1 MQCYADEA
9 IWFTYVSSERR
20 TLPRFPA
27 VLVISSTLR
36 YHSHTLVEGN
46 VQMSNNQIDLGP
58 LFSQVVKTL
67 AKQQT
72 QLNKADTQN
81 HDHGDNM
88 VQVFNT
94 ITQAVQQ
101 KQGSPQATQLDYA
114 AQLLSQQNSGSAQ
127 LYAKGLQQAA
137 QQFKGQNID
146 AGNILQLI
154 QLLMGGGQAAQPAA
168 PASGGAGALGDLL
181 TQLAGGQSAS
191 SADDDKINM
200 QDILNAGLVYMNA
213 KNAGASTGEALIKA
227 LVADSAMAPTPHR
240 AQSSELVLK
249 TLLDVVGNLS
259 K

>member
-1 MQCYADEA
+1 
-9 IWFTYVSSERR
+9 
-20 TLPRFPA
+20 
-27 VLVISSTLR
+27 
-36 YHSHTLVEGN
+36 
-46 VQMSNNQIDLGP
+46 MSNNEINLGP
-58 LFSQVVKTL
+58 LFAQV
-67 AKQQT
+67 AKSLVQQQS

-88 VQVFNT
+88 VQVFKT
-94 ITQAVQQ
+94 ITQAIEQ
-101 KQGSPQATQLDYA
+101 KQGSSQASQLGYA
-114 AQLLSQQNSGSAQ
+114 AELLAQQNSGSAQ

-137 QQFKGQNID
+137 SQFKGQNID

-154 QLLMGGGQAAQPAA
+154 QLLMGGGQAAPSAA
-168 PASGGAGALGDLL
+168 PSGAGALGTLL

-200 QDILNAGLVYMNA
+200 QDIINAGLTYMTA

-240 AQSSELVLK
+240 AQSSELVLQ
-249 TLLDVVGNLS
+249 TLMNVVGRIGG

>member
-1 MQCYADEA
+1 
-9 IWFTYVSSERR
+9 
-20 TLPRFPA
+20 
-27 VLVISSTLR
+27 
-36 YHSHTLVEGN
+36 
-46 VQMSNNQIDLGP
+46 MSNNQIDLGP

-67 AKQQT
+67 AQQQS

-88 VQVFNT
+88 VRVFKT
-94 ITQAVQQ
+94 ITEAIEQ
-101 KQGSPQATQLDYA
+101 KQGSSQTSQLDYA
-114 AQLLSQQNSGSAQ
+114 AQLLAQQNSGSAQ

-137 QQFKGQNID
+137 QQFKGSEID

-154 QLLMGGGQAAQPAA
+154 QMLMGGGQATPSAAPSGA
-168 PASGGAGALGDLL
+168 PASGGSALGTLL
-181 TQLAGGQSAS
+181 TQLTGGQAAS
-191 SADDDKINM
+191 TGADDDKINM
-200 QDILNAGLVYMNA
+200 QDLLNAGLTYMNA

-249 TLLDVVGNLS
+249 TLLDVVGRMGG

>member
-1 MQCYADEA
+1 
-9 IWFTYVSSERR
+9 
-20 TLPRFPA
+20 
-27 VLVISSTLR
+27 
-36 YHSHTLVEGN
+36 
-46 VQMSNNQIDLGP
+46 MSNNQIDLGP

-67 AKQQT
+67 AQQQS

-88 VQVFNT
+88 VQVFKT
-94 ITQAVQQ
+94 ITDAIEH
-101 KQGSPQATQLDYA
+101 KQGSSQTSQLDYA
-114 AQLLSQQNSGSAQ
+114 AELLAKQNSGSAQ

-137 QQFKGQNID
+137 SQFKGQNID

-154 QLLMGGGQAAQPAA
+154 QLLMGGGQAAPSAA
-168 PASGGAGALGDLL
+168 PSGAGALGTLL
-181 TQLAGGQSAS
+181 TQLAGGQTAAS
-191 SADDDKINM
+191 GADDDKINM
-200 QDILNAGLVYMNA
+200 QDILNAGLTYMTA

-249 TLLDVVGNLS
+249 TLLDVVGRMGG

>member
-1 MQCYADEA
+1 
-9 IWFTYVSSERR
+9 
-20 TLPRFPA
+20 
-27 VLVISSTLR
+27 
-36 YHSHTLVEGN
+36 
-46 VQMSNNQIDLGP
+46 MSNNQIDLGP

-67 AKQQT
+67 AQQQS

-88 VQVFNT
+88 VQVFKT
-94 ITQAVQQ
+94 ITEAIEQ
-101 KQGSPQATQLDYA
+101 KQGSSQISQLGYA
-114 AQLLSQQNSGSAQ
+114 AELLAQQNSGSAQ

-137 QQFKGQNID
+137 QQFQGGQID
-146 AGNILQLI
+146 TSNILQLI
-154 QLLMGGGQAAQPAA
+154 QLLMGGGQAAPSAA
-168 PASGGAGALGDLL
+168 PSGAGALGTLL

-200 QDILNAGLVYMNA
+200 QDIINAGLTYMNA

-249 TLLDVVGNLS
+249 TLLDVVGRMGG

>member
-1 MQCYADEA
+1 
-9 IWFTYVSSERR
+9 
-20 TLPRFPA
+20 
-27 VLVISSTLR
+27 
-36 YHSHTLVEGN
+36 
-46 VQMSNNQIDLGP
+46 MSNQQINLGP
-58 LFSQVVKTL
+58 LFSQVAKAL
-67 AKQQT
+67 AQQQT

-88 VQVFNT
+88 VQAFKL
-94 ITQAVQQ
+94 ISQAIQQ

-137 QQFKGQNID
+137 SQFKGSEIN

-154 QLLMGGGQAAQPAA
+154 QLLMGGGQKPAAQPA
-168 PASGGAGALGDLL
+168 PSSPLGSIL
-181 TQLAGGQSAS
+181 TQLAGGQQS
-191 SADDDKINM
+191 SDTDEITAADL
-200 QDILNAGLVYMNA
+200 LNAGIAYMNA
-213 KNAGASTGEALIKA
+213 KNSGASTGEALIKA

-249 TLLDVVGNLS
+249 TLLDVVGDLS

>member
-1 MQCYADEA
+1 
-9 IWFTYVSSERR
+9 
-20 TLPRFPA
+20 
-27 VLVISSTLR
+27 
-36 YHSHTLVEGN
+36 
-46 VQMSNNQIDLGP
+46 MSNNEINLGP
-58 LFSQVVKTL
+58 LFAQV
-67 AKQQT
+67 AKSLVQQQS

-88 VQVFNT
+88 VQVFKT
-94 ITQAVQQ
+94 ITEAVEQ
-101 KQGSPQATQLDYA
+101 KQGSSQASQLGYA
-114 AQLLSQQNSGSAQ
+114 AELLAQQNSGSAQ

-137 QQFKGQNID
+137 QQFKGSEID

-154 QLLMGGGQAAQPAA
+154 QLLMGGGQAAPSAA
-168 PASGGAGALGDLL
+168 PSGAGALGTLL

-200 QDILNAGLVYMNA
+200 QDIINAGLTYMTA

-249 TLLDVVGNLS
+249 TLLDVVGRMGG

>member
-1 MQCYADEA
+1 
-9 IWFTYVSSERR
+9 
-20 TLPRFPA
+20 
-27 VLVISSTLR
+27 
-36 YHSHTLVEGN
+36 
-46 VQMSNNQIDLGP
+46 MSNNQIDLGP

-67 AKQQT
+67 ASQQT
-72 QLNKADTQN
+72 QLNKVDTQN

-101 KQGSPQATQLDYA
+101 KQGSPQSTQLDYA

-137 QQFKGQNID
+137 QQFKGHNID
-146 AGNILQLI
+146 ANNILQLI

-181 TQLAGGQSAS
+181 TQLAGGQTAAS
-191 SADDDKINM
+191 SADDDKINI

-213 KNAGASTGEALIKA
+213 KNSGASTGEALIKA

-249 TLLDVVGNLS
+249 TLLDVVGRMG

>member
-1 MQCYADEA
+1 
-9 IWFTYVSSERR
+9 
-20 TLPRFPA
+20 
-27 VLVISSTLR
+27 
-36 YHSHTLVEGN
+36 
-46 VQMSNNQIDLGP
+46 MSNNEINLGP
-58 LFSQVVKTL
+58 LFAQV
-67 AKQQT
+67 AKSLVQQQS

-88 VQVFNT
+88 VQVFKT
-94 ITQAVQQ
+94 ITEAVEQ
-101 KQGSPQATQLDYA
+101 KQGSSQASQLGYA
-114 AQLLSQQNSGSAQ
+114 AELLAQQNSGSAQ

-137 QQFKGQNID
+137 SQFKGQNID

-154 QLLMGGGQAAQPAA
+154 QLLMGGGQAAPSAA
-168 PASGGAGALGDLL
+168 PSGAGALGTLL

-200 QDILNAGLVYMNA
+200 QDILNAGLTYMTA
-213 KNAGASTGEALIKA
+213 KNQGASTGEALIKA

-249 TLLDVVGNLS
+249 TLLDVVSRMGG

>member
-1 MQCYADEA
+1 
-9 IWFTYVSSERR
+9 
-20 TLPRFPA
+20 
-27 VLVISSTLR
+27 
-36 YHSHTLVEGN
+36 
-46 VQMSNNQIDLGP
+46 MSNNQIDLGP

-67 AKQQT
+67 AQQQS

-94 ITQAVQQ
+94 ITEAIEQ
-101 KQGSPQATQLDYA
+101 KQGSSQTSQLGYA
-114 AQLLSQQNSGSAQ
+114 AELLAQQNSGSAQ

-137 QQFKGQNID
+137 QQFKGSEID
-146 AGNILQLI
+146 ASNILQLI
-154 QLLMGGGQAAQPAA
+154 QLLMGGGQAAPSAA
-168 PASGGAGALGDLL
+168 PSGAGALGTLL

-200 QDILNAGLVYMNA
+200 QDILNAGLTYMTA

-249 TLLDVVGNLS
+249 TLLDVVGRMGG

>member
-1 MQCYADEA
+1 
-9 IWFTYVSSERR
+9 
-20 TLPRFPA
+20 
-27 VLVISSTLR
+27 
-36 YHSHTLVEGN
+36 
-46 VQMSNNQIDLGP
+46 MSNNQIDLGP

-67 AKQQT
+67 AQQQS

-88 VQVFNT
+88 VQVFKT
-94 ITQAVQQ
+94 ITDAIEQ
-101 KQGSPQATQLDYA
+101 KQGSSQTSQLDYA
-114 AQLLSQQNSGSAQ
+114 AELLTQQNSGSAQ

-137 QQFKGQNID
+137 SQFKGQNID

-154 QLLMGGGQAAQPAA
+154 QLLLGGGQAAPSAA
-168 PASGGAGALGDLL
+168 PSGAGALGTLL

-200 QDILNAGLVYMNA
+200 QDILNAGLTYMTA
-213 KNAGASTGEALIKA
+213 KNQGASTGEALIKA

-249 TLLDVVGNLS
+249 TLLDVVSRMGG

>member
-1 MQCYADEA
+1 
-9 IWFTYVSSERR
+9 
-20 TLPRFPA
+20 
-27 VLVISSTLR
+27 
-36 YHSHTLVEGN
+36 
-46 VQMSNNQIDLGP
+46 MSNNQIDLGP

-67 AKQQT
+67 AQQQS

-88 VQVFNT
+88 VQVFKT
-94 ITQAVQQ
+94 ITEAIEQ
-101 KQGSPQATQLDYA
+101 KQGSSQTSQLGYA
-114 AQLLSQQNSGSAQ
+114 AELLAQQNSGSAQ

-137 QQFKGQNID
+137 QQFKGSEID
-146 AGNILQLI
+146 ASNILQLI
-154 QLLMGGGQAAQPAA
+154 QLLMGGGQAASSAA
-168 PASGGAGALGDLL
+168 PSGAGALGTLL

-200 QDILNAGLVYMNA
+200 QDILNAGLTYMNA

-249 TLLDVVGNLS
+249 TLLDVVGRMG

>member
-1 MQCYADEA
+1 
-9 IWFTYVSSERR
+9 
-20 TLPRFPA
+20 
-27 VLVISSTLR
+27 
-36 YHSHTLVEGN
+36 
-46 VQMSNNQIDLGP
+46 MSNNQIDLGP

-67 AKQQT
+67 AQQQS

-88 VQVFNT
+88 VQVFKT
-94 ITQAVQQ
+94 IAEAIEQ
-101 KQGSPQATQLDYA
+101 KQGSSQTSQLGYA
-114 AQLLSQQNSGSAQ
+114 AELLAQQNSGSAQ

-137 QQFKGQNID
+137 QQFKGSEID
-146 AGNILQLI
+146 ASNILQLI
-154 QLLMGGGQAAQPAA
+154 QLLMGGGQASPSAA
-168 PASGGAGALGDLL
+168 PSGAGALGTLL

-200 QDILNAGLVYMNA
+200 QDIINAGLTYMTA

-249 TLLDVVGNLS
+249 TLLDVVGRMGG